1 MNSRQAEL
9 SSYIQERKRKT
20 VSLLPV
26 LHKAKALYGEID
38 LELERKIAREM
49 EIPFSRVSAAVTFYS
64 AFNGM
69 DDGDADDRFLKLRE
83 NHDQTEWILNHPEG
97 YQAVQKVLREQTDVI
112 ALLRDAKVCGKS
124 GSGFPVA
131 SKWSLTKDAPGEVK
145 YIICNGSEG
154 EGNTYKDYLLL
165 YKKPEV
171 VIEGMILCS
180 LMTGIEQGF
189 LYIRAEYQQAM
200 EHVERAIVKA
210 YTLGFLGEN
219 ICGSNH
225 NFHLEAVLG
234 GGAYVSGEETG
245 LLQALEG
252 KRSEPRL
259 KPPYPGISGL
269 YDKPTIVNNAES
281 FAAAASLTIHGAEK
295 FRELGTESAGGSKL
309 YTVCGCVKYP
319 GIYEVP
325 HYLTAAELL
334 ETTGGALPGR
344 SVKGFQIGGGATGS
358 FGGIGS
364 MDTILDYQSLRSAGL
379 ALGTASIY
387 FIDADEA
394 VPRLALKSISFL
406 KDQSC
411 GMCTACRFGLSELTV
426 NLELLCNGLGTQAT
440 LNELKELCIYIEET
454 SRCALGQAAPT
465 ALDTALREFGKEFEA
480 LCRKEDS
487 YEYYQ
492 L

>member
-1 MNSRQAEL
+1 MNSRQTEL
-9 SSYIQERKRKT
+9 SCYIQEKKGGT

-26 LHKAKALYGEID
+26 LHRAKALYGEINI
-38 LELERKIAREM
+38 ELERMIAREM
-49 EIPFSRVSAAVTFYS
+49 EIPFSRVAAAVTFYS

-69 DDGDADDRFLKLRE
+69 DDGNADERFLKLPE
-83 NHDQTEWILNHPEG
+83 NPYQVEWILNHPEG
-97 YQAVQKVLREQTDVI
+97 YQAVQKVLREHTDVI
-112 ALLRDAKVCGKS
+112 ALLREARVCGKS

-131 SKWSLTKDAPGEVK
+131 SKWSLTKDTPGDVK

-165 YKKPEV
+165 CRKPET

-189 LYIRAEYQQAM
+189 LYIRAEYQEAM
-200 EHVERAIVKA
+200 EQVGKAIAKA
-210 YTLGFLGEN
+210 YAEGFLGEH
-219 ICGSNH
+219 ICGSDH
-225 NFHLEAVLG
+225 RFHLEAVLG

-259 KPPYPGISGL
+259 KPPYPGVSGL
-269 YDKPTIVNNAES
+269 YGKPTIINNAES
-281 FAAAASLTIHGAEK
+281 FAAAASLTIHGAEN
-295 FRELGTESAGGSKL
+295 FRKMGTESAGGSKL
-309 YTVCGCVKYP
+309 YTVCGCVKCP
-319 GIYEVP
+319 GIYEAP
-325 HYLTAAELL
+325 HHLTAAELL
-334 ETTGGALPGR
+334 ETAGGALPGR

-358 FGGIGS
+358 FGGIDS

-387 FIDADEA
+387 FIDADEE

-406 KDQSC
+406 QTQSC

-426 NLELLCNGLGTQAT
+426 NLESLCNGLGTQKT
-440 LNELKELCIYIEET
+440 LNELKELCTYIKET

-465 ALDTALREFGKEFEA
+465 ALDTALREFGKEFEE
-480 LCRKEDS
+480 LCREEDS